1 VGTRPVS
8 LALILL
14 ALLPASAAANST
26 ARIIVQREAGLS
38 AAERADVRADADVRF
53 VESLPL
59 PRTEVVAAAPGDVRD
74 AVRDLNA
81 DPDVVY
87 AERDR
92 PIAASSDLETD
103 PLWGLTAIDALDAWG
118 IATGLNLT
126 VAVVDSGVD
135 ASHPDLEDRIAP
147 DGYDWVGDDDD
158 PDDLDGHGTHVAGIL
173 AATRDNDGAATVA
186 GVAHGVSI
194 LPLRVLDEDG
204 DGLVSDAIQ
213 AYDYAAERGIRIVN
227 ASLSGAGAL
236 NSEYQAIKRH
246 SDVLF
251 VVAAGNGGD
260 DGVGDDNDGSADANY
275 PCAYDLPNV
284 LCVGASDQS
293 DEPAPFSNFGDETV
307 EVFAPGVGIKS
318 TIPGGFYDF
327 WDGTSMA
334 TPHVAGT
341 AALLL
346 QQTPELSAEDVVDAV
361 VDWAD
366 DNVHLDGLSVSG
378 GRANAFR
385 ALTNNDAD
393 QDGVADAVDNCPVDN
408 NPVQSADADGDGAAD
423 ACDPTLRGAD
433 LDGDG
438 WGALDDQC
446 PDAYGSVRGCPAPPP
461 VTPPTTGTP
470 DDADGDG
477 VTGASDACPS
487 IAAATR
493 DGCPLPQVASVSA
506 RVKNHS
512 ATVSVSTSRTA
523 TVRMAVERK
532 RGRGWVRVSRTTL
545 VTSGNRARVTVRRL
559 RRGAHRVRISVSTSS
574 GSGTPVTKGFR
585 VR

>member
-1 VGTRPVS
+1 VGSRS
-8 LALILL
+8 FALALSLL
-14 ALLPASAAANST
+14 ALLPATAAANT
-26 ARIIVQREAGLS
+26 TTRIIVQREAGLS

-53 VESLPL
+53 VENLPL
-59 PRTEVVAAAPGDVRD
+59 PRTEVVAAVPGDVRD
-74 AVRDLNA
+74 ALRDLNA

-92 PIAASSDLETD
+92 PIAASADAETD
-103 PLWGLTAIDALDAWG
+103 PLWGLSAIDALDAWG
-118 IATGLNLT
+118 VATGLNLT
-126 VAVVDSGVD
+126 VAVVDSGID
-135 ASHPDLEDRIAP
+135 ASHPDLEDRIASG
-147 DGYDWVGDDDD
+147 GYDWVGDDND
-158 PDDLDGHGTHVAGIL
+158 PDDPDGHGTHVAGTI
-173 AATRDNDGAATVA
+173 AGTRDNDGAATVA
-186 GVAHGVSI
+186 GVAHSASI

-213 AYDYAAERGIRIVN
+213 AYDYAGEHGIRIVN

-236 NSEYQAIKRH
+236 NSEYQAIKRNP
-246 SDVLF
+246 DVLF

-260 DGVGDDNDGSADANY
+260 DGVGDDNDSPADANY
-275 PCAYDLPNV
+275 PCAYDLPNI
-284 LCVGASDQS
+284 LCVGASDQN

-307 EVFAPGVGIKS
+307 DVFAPGVSIKS
-318 TIPGGFYDF
+318 TIPGGFYGF

-346 QQTPELSAEDVVDAV
+346 QQTPELSPEDVVDAV

-366 DNVHLDGLSVSG
+366 DNVHLSGLTVSD

-393 QDGVADAVDNCPVDN
+393 HDGVVDAVDTCPVDN

-423 ACDPTLRGAD
+423 ACDPTPRGAD

-446 PDAYGSVRGCPAPPP
+446 PGAYGSAHGCPAPPP
-461 VTPPTTGTP
+461 VVPPTTGTA

-477 VTGASDACPS
+477 VTGASDQCPS

-493 DGCPLPQVASVSA
+493 DGCPLAQVASVSA
-506 RVKNHS
+506 TVKNHT

-523 TVRMAVERK
+523 TVGMAVERK
-532 RGRGWVRVSRTTL
+532 RGRAWVRVARKTL
-545 VTSGNRARVTVRRL
+545 VTSGNRARVRVTGL
-559 RRGAHRVRISVSTSS
+559 KRGSHRVRISVSSSS
-574 GSGTPVTKGFR
+574 GTGTPVTKAFR